1 MNKLLS
7 SLLTK
12 LLILNDPL
20 LKTSNRPP
28 LEMMASLLFFQ
39 FKTGFGYPTTSQWN
53 KADCPTYVADDE
65 GVLEIL
71 TAGTPRTV
79 IKNLLVTIFRQ
90 GLENFMIIGVKR
102 PKQK

>member
-1 MNKLLS
+1 
-7 SLLTK
+7 
-12 LLILNDPL
+12 
-20 LKTSNRPP
+20 
-28 LEMMASLLFFQ
+28 MMASLLFFQ

-79 IKNLLVTIFRQ
+79 IK
-90 GLENFMIIGVKR
+90 K
-102 PKQK
+102 